1 MNPYTF
7 IRAALEQARAEGIQI
22 EGGATFDWVHGKWPH
37 QRVDG
42 QPRAVNW
49 MGAVLWVHRQD
60 PPDFSVRRLMKLLP
74 SGGDFSW
81 LYRFGYGF
89 NQGRALSVL
98 DPTTLREVE
107 KDRVSL
113 LAAGMAKEFGA

>member
-1 MNPYTF
+1 MNPFLF
-7 IRAALEQARAEGIQI
+7 IRAALEQARAEGIEI

-37 QRVDG
+37 QHVNGR
-42 QPRAVNW
+42 PRAVNW

-60 PPDFSVRRLMKLLP
+60 PPDFSVRRLMRLLP

-81 LYRFGYGF
+81 FYRFGYGF

-98 DPTTLREVE
+98 DPVTMREVE